1 MLKIYKTFKKILV
14 FSIILFSF
22 IITSTNMNT
31 SKADLMYL
39 EIIFDA
45 NWDKDEILKPI
56 IPVNEIKVLNITVDF
71 TLESD
76 EYIGEGALIRY
87 LTDKKYSDKLLEIN
101 VLIVDKSP
109 WCSASLEMNKFAT
122 PLDIEGSR
130 DIKLYLII
138 DEDAP
143 SFTDGFIKIKVS
155 LFDDKLAFIKGTE
168 NEFIL
173 SFTPGF
179 EPKIDTNLPNLNTI
193 EVSPNNKAIFPIE
206 LENIG
211 NARTTVLFEIK
222 NIPENWMATITNEI
236 VLDEATGSKNTA
248 YLTVIPPNNFGYHM
262 DEANIQVIMTPVRAE
277 DNTDIGSPLYA
288 SFIIK
293 NRGFSNNGIE
303 QFIFYIIIILIIL
316 SISILFLKSIRKN
329 KH

>member
-14 FSIILFSF
+14 FSIILSSF

-45 NWDKDEILKPI
+45 NWDKGEMLKPI
-56 IPVNEIKVLNITVDF
+56 IPVNEIKELNITVDF
-71 TLESD
+71 TIESD
-76 EYIGEGALIRY
+76 EYIGKGALIRY
-87 LTDKKYSDKLLEIN
+87 LAGYSDKLLEIY
-101 VLIVDKSP
+101 VSIVDMSP

-122 PLDIEGSR
+122 PLAIEGSR
-130 DIKLYLII
+130 NIKLYLII
-138 DEDAP
+138 DQDAP
-143 SFTDGFIKIKVS
+143 SFTDGFIKINTSFKG
-155 LFDDKLAFIKGTE
+155 LGFIQGTV

-179 EPKIDTNLPNLNTI
+179 EPKIDTNLPKLNTI

-222 NIPENWMATITNEI
+222 NIPKNWMATITNEI

-277 DNTDIGSPLYA
+277 DNTDVGSPLYA

-303 QFIFYIIIILIIL
+303 QFIFYVIIILIIL
-316 SISILFLKSIRKN
+316 SISILFLKSFRKN